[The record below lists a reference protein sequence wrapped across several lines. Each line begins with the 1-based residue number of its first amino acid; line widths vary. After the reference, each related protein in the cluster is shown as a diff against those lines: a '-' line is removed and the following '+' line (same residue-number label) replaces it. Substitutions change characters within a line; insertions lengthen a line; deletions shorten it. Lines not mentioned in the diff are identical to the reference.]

1 MLVRA
6 HAGAEKGHY
15 QRRLGLHLVG
25 NLSLVKRIQV
35 SSQLLRIS
43 NSITAHTVICPK
55 SVDKFSDDRT
65 DRNKDRKNEK
75 LGREVL

>member
-1 MLVRA
+1 MI
-6 HAGAEKGHY
+6 
-15 QRRLGLHLVG
+15 G

-35 SSQLLRIS
+35 YAQLLRIS
-43 NSITAHTVICPK
+43 NSITAHAAICPK
-55 SVDKFSDDRT
+55 SVGKFSDDRI

>member
-1 MLVRA
+1 MLARA

-35 SSQLLRIS
+35 YAQLLRIS
-43 NSITAHTVICPK
+43 NSITTHTAICPK
-55 SVDKFSDDRT
+55 SVDKFSYDRT